1 MAERV
6 MLDRVLWNFA
16 KKAGVEVRDI
26 ARPVVEESKRAGL
39 SGAIAALKTAVRVPV
54 PKKFEGAPEAA
65 CAAAWSLWA
74 EALAELPKIIA
85 AAKKAAPTRDQ
96 VSEIMLW
103 NSTVPV
109 VSDEGNDRLV
119 EGGAYAA
126 PRSTEPDAAYE
137 EEEQRQEIGL
147 ALAQQ
152 PLLNRKLLVLLG
164 LAPLECVLPSANGAA

>member
-1 MAERV
+1 
-6 MLDRVLWNFA
+6 
-16 KKAGVEVRDI
+16 
-26 ARPVVEESKRAGL
+26 
-39 SGAIAALKTAVRVPV
+39 V
-54 PKKFEGAPEAA
+54 PKKFEGSAEAA
-65 CAAAWSLWA
+65 CVATWRLW
-74 EALAELPKIIA
+74 EDALAELPKIVA
-85 AAKKAAPTRDQ
+85 AAKRAAPTRDQ

-147 ALAQQ
+147 ALMQQ